1 MLTNEQLTQE
11 LERILDEKSILKHPF
26 YQKWNEGRLTM
37 GELQEY
43 ARQYYHFVKHFPMFV
58 SSVHSNCTDVETR
71 KMLVE
76 NIADE
81 DGYKTGISD
90 HPALWMN
97 FANSLGVSSE
107 EAENAV
113 VVDEV
118 KNSIKGFYGLCRNE
132 DYKIGLAALFGYE
145 KQIPEVSK
153 VKIEGLKKF
162 YNIESE
168 KALEFFNVHREA
180 DIYHSKAE
188 LDALL
193 AGCKTEEEQENIL
206 DTVQKSAGLYW
217 QMLDGVYV
225 N

>member
-1 MLTNEQLTQE
+1 MLTNEQLMKE
-11 LERILDEKSILKHPF
+11 LDSILVEKSILKHPF
-26 YQKWNEGRLTM
+26 YQKWNEGKLTI
-37 GELQEY
+37 GELQDY
-43 ARQYYHFVKHFPMFV
+43 AKQYYHFVKHFPMFV
-58 SSVHSNCTDVETR
+58 SSVHSYCTDGEIR

-97 FANSLGVSSE
+97 FANSLGVSAE
-107 EAENAV
+107 EAENV
-113 VVDEV
+113 EVVDEV
-118 KNSIKGFYGLCRNE
+118 KNSINGYYNLCRSS
-132 DYKIGLAALFGYE
+132 DFKTGLAALYGYE

-162 YNIESE
+162 YNIDSE
-168 KALEFFNVHREA
+168 KALEFFAVHHEA

-188 LDALL
+188 LDAILNS
-193 AGCKTEEEQENIL
+193 CKTEEEQKNIL
-206 DTVQKSAGLYW
+206 ATVEQSAGLYW

>member
-1 MLTNEQLTQE
+1 MLTNEQFIKE
-11 LERILDEKSILKHPF
+11 LERVLEEKSILKHPF
-26 YQKWNEGRLTM
+26 YQKWNEGKLTL

-43 ARQYYHFVKHFPMFV
+43 AKQYYHFVKHFPMFV
-58 SSVHSNCTDVETR
+58 SSVHSYCEDKNIR

-90 HPALWMN
+90 HPELWVN
-97 FANSLGVSSE
+97 FAKSLGVSE
-107 EAENAV
+107 NEAESV
-113 VVDEV
+113 EVVDEV
-118 KNSIKGFYGLCRNE
+118 KKSIDGFYSLCRNN
-132 DYKIGLAALFGYE
+132 DYRVGLAALYGYE
-145 KQIPEVSK
+145 KQIPEVSS

-162 YNIESE
+162 YNIENE
-168 KALEFFNVHREA
+168 KDIEFFSVHHEA

-188 LDALL
+188 LDAIM
-193 AGCKTEEEQENIL
+193 ASCKSEEDQKKIL
-206 DTVQKSAGLYW
+206 DTVEKSAGLYW

>member
-1 MLTNEQLTQE
+1 MLTNEQLTKE
-11 LERILDEKSILKHPF
+11 LDRILEEKSILKHPF
-26 YQKWNEGRLTM
+26 YQRWNEGKLTI

-43 ARQYYHFVKHFPMFV
+43 AKQYYHFVKHFPMFV
-58 SSVHSNCTDVETR
+58 SSVHSYCDNTEIR

-90 HPALWMN
+90 HPTLWMN
-97 FANSLGVSSE
+97 FANSLGVSE
-107 EAENAV
+107 EDAENVEV
-113 VVDEV
+113 VPEV
-118 KNSIKGFYGLCRNE
+118 KKSINGFYDLCRSA
-132 DYKIGLAALFGYE
+132 DFKTGLAALYGYE

-162 YNIESE
+162 YNIDSE
-168 KALEFFNVHREA
+168 KALEFFAVHHEA

-193 AGCKTEEEQENIL
+193 ATCKTDEEQKNVLAAAE
-206 DTVQKSAGLYW
+206 KSAGLYW
-217 QMLDGVYV
+217 QILDGVYV